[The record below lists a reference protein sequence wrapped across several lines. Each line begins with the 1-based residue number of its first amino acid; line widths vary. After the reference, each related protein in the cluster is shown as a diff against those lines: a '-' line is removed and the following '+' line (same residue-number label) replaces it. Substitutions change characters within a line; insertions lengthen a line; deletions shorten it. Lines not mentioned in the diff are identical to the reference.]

1 MTVWLISLIVAAAGG
16 VGGMIAALLSEDRG
30 FVRPTKVSAATGL
43 VYRPGWIGLIVT
55 GATAAWVSWGLYGP
69 VATAAISTSAGQS
82 LTMSTI
88 CGAVLVG
95 TGGSKW
101 ISSQVDKTLLQQAAG
116 AAALAQPATPTD
128 VQTIATG
135 TPLQA
140 LDTAKRIASQQHP
153 RQGREGHPC

>member
-1 MTVWLISLIVAAAGG
+1 VTVWLIGVIVAAAGG
-16 VGGMIAALLSEDRG
+16 IGGMIAALLSEDKG
-30 FVRPTKVSAATGL
+30 FVRPTKVTAATGT
-43 VYRPGWIGLIVT
+43 VYRPGWTGLILT
-55 GATAAWVSWGLYGP
+55 GATAALLSWGLYGP
-69 VATAAISTSAGQS
+69 VATAAITTSAGQS

-116 AAALAQPATPTD
+116 AAALADPATPAEA
-128 VQTIATG
+128 QTIATG

-140 LDTAKRIASQQHP
+140 LDTAKRIPAQQH
-153 RQGREGHPC
+153 